1 MSYVTVRGIESDTSW
16 PIQEWPKQCAREQ
29 ISNAYDFLRDYYPDG
44 TREIRKIAVF
54 LKLDSI
60 LDEYSSDEDKER
72 TVIRITVRNS
82 NIDNIPVFE
91 NLEAIFNYTQFHS
104 TKRNQH

>member
-1 MSYVTVRGIESDTSW
+1 MSYVTIRGIESDTSW
-16 PIQEWPKQCAREQ
+16 PVQDWPKESTKEL

-60 LDEYSSDEDKER
+60 LDDSSRNYSQKLL
-72 TVIRITVRNS
+72 VKL
-82 NIDNIPVFE
+82 F
-91 NLEAIFNYTQFHS
+91 A
-104 TKRNQH
+104 